1 MVSNKAGRQKGKNM
15 ISAFHGIGAYRGQ
28 RNPLALRQMLETSL
42 KGVELC
48 AADRPIG
55 AFGAVF
61 LGHCREVFDQ
71 DVWSVVGHEGLRE
84 ATGWVN
90 KCLQDPDQ
98 TAFESFA
105 QAAQAERASAK
116 SYCEAWIAPCAIRA
130 LWVKDWAGEKTA
142 ITAKIISKH
151 RGIPLI
157 VVTGTTRIWDVLDD
171 QPLPVIPAI
180 YARRAK

>member
-1 MVSNKAGRQKGKNM
+1 MNM

-28 RNPLALRQMLETSL
+28 RNPLALRKMLDNAL
-42 KGVELC
+42 GGVELC

-71 DVWSVVGHEGLRE
+71 DVWSVVGHDGLRE
-84 ATGWVN
+84 TTGWVN
-90 KCLQDPDQ
+90 KSLPAPDQ
-98 TAFESFA
+98 TEFESFA
-105 QAAQAERASAK
+105 QAAQAERENAK
-116 SYCEAWIAPCAIRA
+116 SYCEAWLTPCAIRA
-130 LWVKDWAGEKTA
+130 LWIKDWADEKTA
-142 ITAKIISKH
+142 LAAKIIARH

-157 VVTGTTRIWDVLDD
+157 VVSGTTRIWDVLDD

-180 YARRAK
+180 YARRANQ